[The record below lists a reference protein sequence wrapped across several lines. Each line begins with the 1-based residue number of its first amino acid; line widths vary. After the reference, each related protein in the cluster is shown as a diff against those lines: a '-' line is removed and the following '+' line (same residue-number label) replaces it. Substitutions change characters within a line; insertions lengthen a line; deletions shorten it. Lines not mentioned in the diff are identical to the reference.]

1 MRGEHSA
8 MMSRENTTGSSDRH
22 GTAIAVIG
30 TACRLPG
37 AADPTA
43 FWELLREGAAAVG
56 EPTAA
61 RRRGADLRPG
71 GYLDRVDAFDAAFFG
86 ISPREADAMD
96 PHQRLFLELGWEA
109 AEDAGL
115 PPGSLAG
122 TRAGVFVGAIANDWS
137 TVVHR
142 HGTDAITRHTF
153 TGVARGL
160 IANRLSWALDLG
172 GPSLTVD
179 TAQSSSLV
187 AVHLACESLR
197 SGESTVAFAGG
208 VHLNLAPESTVA
220 AERFGGLSA
229 DHRSFTFDER
239 ANGFVRGE
247 GGAVVLLKPLEAAL
261 ADGDPIHAVIH
272 GSAITSDGDTDGFT
286 VPDTG
291 AQTDVLRRAAHAAG
305 ITPERIQYVELHGT
319 GTRVGD
325 PIEAAALGE
334 AYGAGRTGADRVAV
348 GSAKT
353 NVGHLE
359 GASGIVGLL
368 KTVLGIR
375 HRTLPASLNHTTPNP
390 AIDLDA
396 AGLRV
401 QTEPGP
407 WPHPDRPLFAG
418 VSSFGMGG
426 TNCHVVLGEPPA
438 TRSADL
444 PGARAFTEAA
454 AVLPWP
460 LSARDP
466 QALRGQAERL
476 HATPTALTAPQDVAL
491 TLAAGRTAF
500 EHRAVVLG
508 ADSAELVE
516 ATAALAA
523 GLPTARAVTGRA
535 RPHTSTVF
543 VFPGQGS
550 QWIGMAGELLHTSP
564 VFAAHLDACADALAA
579 HVDWSPHDV
588 LRDAAGAAS
597 LERVDVV
604 QPVLF
609 AVMVSLARL
618 WEAFGVRP
626 DAVIGHSQGEIA
638 AAHIAGALTLAD
650 AARLVARRS
659 RLLARLAPGGGM
671 ASIPRPADEVRTK
684 LGDRADRVGIAA
696 INGPASTVVSGDR
709 DALDA
714 LLAEYT
720 AAGVDVRVIPVDY
733 ASHSPHV
740 EPLRADL
747 ARELAGIEPA
757 PSPIVFYSTVTG
769 GPLETT
775 ELDAD
780 YWYRNL
786 RGTVRFDDA
795 VRAALADGR
804 RTFVEASPHP
814 VLTMGLRQILDA
826 DETAGAHALTV
837 GTLRRGDGGPRRFST
852 SLAQVYVHGTPVD
865 WTAALPAS
873 ARRTALPTYAFLRT
887 AHWIAEPAEPA
898 TALPAAA
905 PDIAVRSAAPEDPA
919 TEPESA
925 AATGPD
931 PLTLVRA
938 TAAVVLGY
946 AGPGA
951 VDPDRTFKDLGFD
964 SVGALEFRDRL
975 AAASGTRLSASLT
988 FDHPTPRA
996 VARRLADHTAG
1007 TVPAGV
1013 GPSGA
1018 APTPVAHEDD
1028 PIVVVAAGG
1037 RWPGGAD
1044 TPEALWDLLAEGTDT
1059 IGPFPNNRGWDLDAL
1074 YDPELARPG
1083 TSSVRAGGFLY
1094 DADAFD
1100 PGFFGISPRE
1110 AAAMDPQQRLLLETA
1125 WEVVERA
1132 GIAPST
1138 LRGTRAGVFVGAMPQ
1153 DYGPRLH
1160 EAPEGYGGHLLTG
1173 SLSSVASGR
1182 LAYTLGLEGPALT
1195 IDTAC
1200 SSSLVALH
1208 LAVRALRAGECTLA
1222 LAGGVTVMSTPGM
1235 FTEFSRQHGLAPD
1248 GRCKPFS
1255 AAADGTAW
1263 AEGVALVLVE
1273 RLSDAR
1279 RLGHPVLAVVRGSAV
1294 NQDGASNGLTAP
1306 NGPAQQR
1313 VIRQA
1318 LADARLTPA
1327 EIDAVEAH
1335 GTGTTLG
1342 DPIEAEALLATYG
1355 ADRPDDRPLLLGSV
1369 KSNLGHT
1376 QAAAGVTGVIALIE
1390 AMRHGELPRTLHL
1403 DAPSP
1408 HVDWSRG
1415 GVEPLAARTAWPRHD
1430 RPRRAAVSSFG
1441 ISGTNAHVILEQAP
1455 PTPPS
1460 TGTDQGGPWLL
1471 SAASEE
1477 ALGAQAARLR
1487 THLADHPD
1495 ASLGDVGFTLA
1506 DGRDTFAHRAV
1517 VTGAGRVDL
1526 LRGLDALVDG
1536 VDAANLI
1543 RGEARPAGS
1552 LAVLFAGQGSQR
1564 VGMGSELYA
1573 AEPVFARALDEVL
1586 VYLDAALG
1594 RPLRDLLFAA
1604 PDSPE
1609 AALLH
1614 ATEYTQPALFAV
1626 ETALYRLAESYGIRA
1641 DHLIGHS
1648 IGELTAAHVAGV
1660 LTPADAATLVVARGR
1675 LMGGLPATGAMIA
1688 LQGTEEEIAELV
1700 AGHEAHA
1707 GIAAINSP
1715 DSVVVSGTAEIVEEL
1730 AARWGATGRKSKR
1743 LRVSHAFHSPH
1754 MDAVLAEFRTVAA
1767 GLRFAAPRIPIVS
1780 NLTGAVA
1787 DAAELADPDYWVRHI
1802 REAVRFRDGI
1812 RTLAELGTTTYLEL
1826 GPDAVLTALTLASLD
1841 DPAPVVLS
1849 ALRADRPEA
1858 RTFTGALA
1866 RLHVTGTPLDW
1877 TPAWAD
1883 RAVRRVDLPT
1893 YAFQRRRHWLDAP
1906 QPAAD
1911 PTSAGF
1917 DPSEH
1922 PLLGAGFERADGSGR
1937 VWTGVLSAR
1946 TPWLAEH
1953 AVHDTILL
1961 PGTAFVDLALYA
1973 AAQVG
1978 AGGLDEL
1985 VLAAPLVLPADGTV
1999 RIELAVGAADADG
2012 TRPVT
2017 VHSRTADAGDWTR
2030 HAAGRLTP
2038 AEIAETGR
2046 AQGAWPPPDAVPVD
2060 VEDLYGRLADLGYHY
2075 GPTFRGLLAAWRH
2088 GDDLLVE
2095 VALPESTE
2103 ETGHRVH
2110 PALLDA
2116 ALHGV
2121 IGLLPGAE
2129 PGAPTRLPFAWAGV
2143 TAHAAGARE
2152 LRVRIAPIGPDAVAL
2167 TAADAEGTPVLSIDR
2182 LTLRAIPAERLG
2194 ARPAAAGDPWF
2205 QVHWVPVPGVVPS
2218 PSPAPGADV
2227 EAEVEQGR
2235 WVVLGSGGSSPLGSA
2250 AQSAAFGRPV
2260 EVHADLAAL
2269 RTALVGGATP
2279 PAYVLVPFDRP
2290 IPALGTVVATHA
2302 VTERA
2307 VMLLREWSAE
2317 PRLADIELVLVTHEA
2332 VATHAGEDVRDL
2344 TAAGLWGLVRA
2355 AAGEHLG
2362 RLRLLDL
2369 DRHPDSAAA
2378 VPAALAG
2385 GEPHL
2390 ALRGGAILAPRL
2402 APIRP
2407 EDALEPPAP
2416 PAPWRL
2422 DVTEPGSIDNIAL
2435 LPAPEAAAPL
2445 APGQVRIAVRAAG
2458 LNFRDVLI
2466 ALGGYPGAARIGAE
2480 GAGRVLEVGPD
2491 VTELAVGDRV
2501 MGLLPGIL
2509 GSHAVVDHR
2518 MLTPIPAGWTYAQAA
2533 TVPVAFLTAYHGLIE
2548 LAGLRPGES
2557 VLVHA
2562 ATGGVGTAAVQLGR
2576 HLGADVYGTASP
2588 AKWPT
2593 LRAQGLADDRIASS
2607 RTLDFEAGFRAAT
2620 AGRGIDV
2627 VLNSLAREFTDASL
2641 RLLAPAGRFVE
2652 MGKTDPREPAAV
2664 AAAHPGVDYRAFDL
2678 LTLEPARIGRM
2689 LRVLAP
2695 LFAAGTLTPLPVTA
2709 WDIRHGVRALRR
2721 LSSARHTGKLVLT
2734 VPPVPGGLDPTGTV
2748 LITGGTGALGALA
2761 ARRLVTRHGAR
2772 RLLLVGRTGPA
2783 APGAD
2788 ELRAELAASGAE
2800 VRIAACDVA
2809 DPTAL
2814 AELLASIPAAHPL
2827 TAVVHTAGVVADG
2840 TLTTTD
2846 PERLHAVLRPKVDA
2860 AWNLHTLTADLDL
2873 SAFVL
2878 YSSAVGVL
2886 GNPGQSAYAA
2896 ANTFLDALAHHRH
2909 SHGLPAT
2916 SIAWGH
2922 WAEAGGLAAHLTD
2935 VDRRRMAGSG
2945 LAPMSTE
2952 TGLDLFDRALDTPLP
2967 APLAARLDTGALRP
2981 DAATELLA
2989 DVARAATPGRVPAQR
3004 GAPTR
3009 AGAARRPAAGIR
3021 ERLAGRPVDEQ
3032 RRELLLFVRVTAATI
3047 LGHEGPAAIK
3057 PERGFLETEFD
3068 SLGAIELRNRINAG
3082 TGLELPSTLIF
3093 DHPTPI
3099 ALAEHLR
3106 ERLFAVTSPPAA
3118 GPLLAELDR
3127 WQVSLTDLL
3136 ADGAVPDEDFR
3147 TGAVSRLY
3155 DLLGRLGAAAPGDPT
3170 TALIEQLGAGGDDEL
3185 FDFIDNELGIS

>member
-1 MRGEHSA
+1 MRGDHSA
-8 MMSRENTTGSSDRH
+8 MMSRENTTTSRNDRH

-37 AADPTA
+37 AADPAA
-43 FWELLREGAAAVG
+43 FWELLREGVSAVG
-56 EPTAA
+56 EPTAE
-61 RRRGADLRPG
+61 RRRGAELRPG
-71 GYLDRVDAFDAAFFG
+71 GYLDRVDAFDPAFFG

-115 PPGSLAG
+115 PPEVLAG

-197 SGESTVAFAGG
+197 NGESTLAFAGG
-208 VHLNLAPESTVA
+208 VHLNLAPESTVG
-220 AERFGGLSA
+220 AERFGGLSP
-229 DHRSFTFDER
+229 DHRSFTFDAR

-247 GGAVVLLKPLEAAL
+247 GGAVLLLKPLAAAR
-261 ADGDPIHAVIH
+261 ADGDAIHAVIH
-272 GSAITSDGDTDGFT
+272 GSAITSDGDTDGLT

-305 ITPERIQYVELHGT
+305 VAPERIQYVELHGT

-325 PIEAAALGE
+325 PIEAAALGA

-375 HRTLPASLNHTTPNP
+375 HRTLPATLNHTTPNP

-401 QTEPGP
+401 QTTPGP

-438 TRSADL
+438 VRPRDL

-466 QALRGQAERL
+466 RALRGQAERL
-476 HATPTALTAPQDVAL
+476 HAATTAHPEHPAHPELPAPQDVAL
-491 TLAAGRTAF
+491 TLAEGRTAF
-500 EHRAVVLG
+500 AHRAVVLG
-508 ADSAELVE
+508 ADLAELTE
-516 ATAALAA
+516 ATAALAGA
-523 GLPTARAVTGRA
+523 VPTAGAVTGSA
-535 RPHTSTVF
+535 HPHTSTVF

-550 QWIGMAGELLHTSP
+550 QWVGMAVELRHASP
-564 VFAAHLDACADALAA
+564 VFAAHLDACADAVAA

-588 LRDAAGAAS
+588 LRGVPGAPS

-659 RLLARLAPGGGM
+659 RLLTGLAPGGGM
-671 ASIPRPADEVRTK
+671 ASVPRPADEVRAG

-720 AAGVDVRVIPVDY
+720 EAGVDVRSIPVDY

-747 ARELAGIEPA
+747 LRELAGIAPA
-757 PSPIVFYSTVTG
+757 PSPIAFYSTVTG
-769 GPLETT
+769 GLLETT
-775 ELDAD
+775 ALDAD

-786 RGTVRFDDA
+786 RGTVRFADA

-814 VLTMGLRQILDA
+814 VLTMGLRQTLDA
-826 DETAGAHALTV
+826 DEAAGAPALTV
-837 GTLRRGDGGPRRFST
+837 GTLRRGDGGPRRLLT

-865 WTAALPAS
+865 WTAALPAT
-873 ARRTALPTYAFLRT
+873 ARRTTLPTYAFQRT
-887 AHWIAEPAEPA
+887 RHWIAEPAAPTATRAAATPA
-898 TALPAAA
+898 TPAPA
-905 PDIAVRSAAPEDPA
+905 DPA
-919 TEPESA
+919 TGPEPA
-925 AATGPD
+925 VATGPD
-931 PLTLVRA
+931 PLILVRA
-938 TAAVVLGY
+938 TAAVVLGH

-975 AAASGTRLSASLT
+975 AAASGIPLSASLT

-996 VARRLADHTAG
+996 AARHLADHTAG
-1007 TVPAGV
+1007 TVPADAGS
-1013 GPSGA
+1013 SGA
-1018 APTPVAHEDD
+1018 APAPVAAEDD
-1028 PIVVVAAGG
+1028 PIVIVATGG

-1044 TPEALWDLLAEGTDT
+1044 TPEALWELLTDGTDT
-1059 IGPFPNNRGWDLDAL
+1059 IGAFPDNRGWDLDAL

-1083 TSSVRAGGFLY
+1083 TSSVRAGGFLH
-1094 DADAFD
+1094 DADTFD
-1100 PGFFGISPRE
+1100 AGFFGISPRE

-1195 IDTAC
+1195 VDTAC

-1318 LADARLTPA
+1318 LADARLSA
-1327 EIDAVEAH
+1327 ADVDAVEAH

-1342 DPIEAEALLATYG
+1342 DPIEAQALLATYG
-1355 ADRPDDRPLLLGSV
+1355 ADRPADRPLLLGSV

-1415 GVEPLAARTAWPRHD
+1415 GVELLAERTAWPRHE

-1455 PTPPS
+1455 PPPPAG
-1460 TGTDQGGPWLL
+1460 GTDQAGPWLL
-1471 SAASEE
+1471 SAASEQ

-1487 THLADHPD
+1487 GHLADHPEV
-1495 ASLGDVGFTLA
+1495 ALGDVGFALA
-1506 DGRDTFAHRAV
+1506 DGRDTLAHRAV
-1517 VTGAGRVDL
+1517 LTGSGRDDL
-1526 LRGLDALVDG
+1526 LRGLDALTDG
-1536 VDAANLI
+1536 LDAVNLS
-1543 RGEARPAGS
+1543 RGEARAAGS
-1552 LAVLFAGQGSQR
+1552 LAVLFSGQGSQR
-1564 VGMGSELYA
+1564 VGMGRELYA
-1573 AEPVFARALDEVL
+1573 VEPVFARALDEAL
-1586 VYLDAALG
+1586 VHLDAALG
-1594 RPLRDLLFAA
+1594 RSLRDLLFADPA
-1604 PDSPE
+1604 GPE

-1648 IGELTAAHVAGV
+1648 IGELTAAHIAGV
-1660 LTPADAATLVVARGR
+1660 LTLADAATLVVARGR
-1675 LMGGLPATGAMIA
+1675 LMGALPPTGAMVA
-1688 LQGTEEEIAELV
+1688 LQGTEREIAELV
-1700 AGHEAHA
+1700 AGHEADA

-1715 DSVVVSGTAEIVEEL
+1715 DSVVVSGTAEIVDEL
-1730 AARWGATGRKSKR
+1730 AAKWRATGRKTRR

-1754 MDAVLAEFRTVAA
+1754 MDAVLDEFRAVAA
-1767 GLRFAAPRIPIVS
+1767 GLTFAAPRIPIVS
-1780 NLTGAVA
+1780 NLTGDVA
-1787 DAAELADPDYWVRHI
+1787 EAAELADPDYWVRHI

-1812 RTLAELGTTTYLEL
+1812 RRLAELGTTTYLEL

-1841 DPAPVVLS
+1841 DPAPVVLA

-1858 RTFTGALA
+1858 HTFTLALA

-1877 TPAWAD
+1877 SPVWSG

-1906 QPAAD
+1906 RPGAD
-1911 PTSAGF
+1911 PSTAGF

-1922 PLLGAGFERADGSGR
+1922 PLLGAGFARADGSGL
-1937 VWTGVLSAR
+1937 VWTGVLSHR
-1946 TPWLAEH
+1946 TPWLADH
-1953 AVHDTILL
+1953 AVHDSVLL

-1973 AAQVG
+1973 AAQAG
-1978 AGGLDEL
+1978 AGGIDEL
-1985 VLAAPLVLPADGTV
+1985 VLAAPLVLPETGTV
-1999 RIELAVGAADADG
+1999 RIELAVGAAEADG

-2017 VHSRTADAGDWTR
+2017 VHSRAADADDWTR
-2030 HAAGRLTP
+2030 HAAGRLSP
-2038 AEIAETGR
+2038 VESAEPGR
-2046 AQGAWPPPDAVPVD
+2046 ADGAWPPPGAAAIEVA
-2060 VEDLYGRLADLGYHY
+2060 DLYERLAELGYHY
-2075 GPTFRGLLAAWRH
+2075 GPTFRGLLAAWRD

-2095 VALPESTE
+2095 VALPEPTE
-2103 ETGHRVH
+2103 EAGHLIH

-2121 IGLLPGAE
+2121 VGLLPGGPA
-2129 PGAPTRLPFAWAGV
+2129 GGPTRLPFVWAGV
-2143 TAHAAGARE
+2143 GAHTAGARE

-2167 TAADAEGTPVLSIDR
+2167 TATDAEGTPVLSIDR

-2194 ARPAAAGDPWF
+2194 ARPAVAEDAWY
-2205 QVHWVPVPGVVPS
+2205 QVHWVPLPNPVPGAEAVGE
-2218 PSPAPGADV
+2218 PGD
-2227 EAEVEQGR
+2227 
-2235 WVVLGSGGSSPLGSA
+2235 WVVLGDGDPNPAGSA
-2250 AQSAAFGRPV
+2250 AHTAEFGRAVRVLP
-2260 EVHADLAAL
+2260 DLAAL
-2269 RTALVGGATP
+2269 RTALAAGAPP
-2279 PAYVLVPFDRP
+2279 PAYALVPFERP
-2290 IPALGTVVATHA
+2290 IPALGTAVATHA

-2307 VMLLREWSAE
+2307 VTLLREWLAE
-2317 PRLADIELVLVTHEA
+2317 PRLIDTELVLVTHEA

-2355 AAGEHLG
+2355 AAGEHPG

-2385 GEPHL
+2385 GEPQL
-2390 ALRGGAILAPRL
+2390 ALRAGAILAPRL
-2402 APIRP
+2402 APVRP

-2416 PAPWRL
+2416 PTPWRL
-2422 DVTEPGSIDNIAL
+2422 DVTEPGSIDHLAL

-2480 GAGRVLEVGPD
+2480 GAGRILEIAPD

-2501 MGLLPGIL
+2501 MGLLPGNL
-2509 GSHAVVDHR
+2509 GAHAVVDHR
-2518 MLTPIPAGWTYAQAA
+2518 LLTPIPAGWTYARAA
-2533 TVPVAFLTAYHGLIE
+2533 TVPVAYLTAYHGLIE
-2548 LAGLRPGES
+2548 LAGLRAGES

-2562 ATGGVGTAAVQLGR
+2562 ATGGVGTAAVQLAR
-2576 HLGADVYGTASP
+2576 HRGADVHGTASP

-2607 RTLDFEAGFRAAT
+2607 RTLDFETGFRGT
-2620 AGRGIDV
+2620 TGGRGVDV

-2641 RLLAPAGRFVE
+2641 RLLAPGGRFVE
-2652 MGKTDPREPAAV
+2652 MGKTDLREPDAV
-2664 AAAHPGVDYRAFDL
+2664 AATHPGIDYHAFDL
-2678 LTLEPARIGRM
+2678 LALEPARIGRM
-2689 LRVLAP
+2689 LAALAP

-2709 WDIRHGVRALRR
+2709 WDVRHGVRALRR
-2721 LSSARHTGKLVLT
+2721 LSQARHTGKLVLT
-2734 VPPVPGGLDPTGTV
+2734 IPPTPAGIDPTGTV

-2761 ARRLVTRHGAR
+2761 ARRLVTGHGAR

-2783 APGAD
+2783 APGAA
-2788 ELRAELAASGAE
+2788 ELRAELTAAGAE
-2800 VRIAACDVA
+2800 VEIAACDVA
-2809 DPTAL
+2809 DPIAL
-2814 AELLASIPAAHPL
+2814 AELLATIPSAHPL

-2840 TLTTTD
+2840 ALTTTD

-2896 ANTFLDALAHHRH
+2896 ANTFLDALAHHRR

-2916 SIAWGH
+2916 SIAWGQ
-2922 WAEAGGLAAHLTD
+2922 WAQAGGLAAHLTD

-2952 TGLDLFDRALDTPLP
+2952 TGLDLFDRAMHTPLP
-2967 APLAARLDTGALRP
+2967 APVAARIDTGALRP

-2989 DVARAATPGRVPAQR
+2989 DLARAATPGRVPAQR
-3004 GAPTR
+3004 GTSTR
-3009 AGAARRPAAGIR
+3009 AGAARRPATGIR
-3021 ERLAGRPVDEQ
+3021 ERLAGRPTDEQ
-3032 RRELLLFVRVTAATI
+3032 QRELLLFVRLTAAAI
-3047 LGHEGPAAIK
+3047 LGHDGPAAIK

-3068 SLGAIELRNRINAG
+3068 SLGAIELRNRINTG
-3082 TGLELPSTLIF
+3082 TGLALPSTLIF

-3106 ERLFAVTSPPAA
+3106 ERLFAAPPAP
-3118 GPLLAELDR
+3118 GTGSLLAELDR
-3127 WQVSLTDLL
+3127 WRLSLTGLL
-3136 ADGAVPDEDFR
+3136 ADGGVPDEDFR
-3147 TGAVSRLY
+3147 AGAVSRLY
-3155 DLLGRLGAAAPGDPT
+3155 ELLDRLGATAPADPT
-3170 TALIEQLGAGGDDEL
+3170 TALVARLGAGDDDEL